1 MPRGRTPTRVAAATR
16 RPSAP
21 GVSTSGGASAT
32 IRDVASA
39 AKVSPSTVSNLL
51 NGRDARMGTRTK
63 ARVVRA
69 INELGYRPSRVAR
82 QLRTGRAQVI
92 GLVVPSVANLF
103 WGSFARAVEAEALR
117 DRYQV
122 LLCNSER
129 DPTREHDYIDELWAG
144 GVRSVILGTSLP
156 SLDHLRPFTERGLRL
171 VAFDRERR
179 AGDPPGLIS
188 VSVDNHRGGY
198 LATQHL
204 LDLGHRR
211 IGFISGAIATV
222 SRKRRLAGYRAALA
236 DAGVRYRRQLVWS
249 HPGSG
254 FGDGES
260 AELGRQ
266 GLTALLQ
273 VPEPPTAVVTIND
286 MYAIGA
292 CAAAREAGLTVPG
305 PGRGISIVGFDD
317 IAIAELY
324 NPPLSTI
331 RQPLAEM
338 ARFALEAIRTQPG
351 EVPTSTV
358 MAPHLVARAS
368 TARRTERAGRAEGA
382 GRTKGSGRVER
393 RKVP

>member
-1 MPRGRTPTRVAAATR
+1 MSTQRV
-16 RPSAP
+16 SA
-21 GVSTSGGASAT
+21 SGGASVT

-51 NGRDARMGTRTK
+51 NGRDARMHPRTRE
-63 ARVVRA
+63 RVARA

-92 GLVVPSVANLF
+92 GLVVPSVANPF
-103 WGSFARAVEAEALR
+103 WGSFARTVEAEALR
-117 DRYQV
+117 DQHQV

-129 DPTREHDYIDELWAG
+129 DPAREHGYIEELWAG

-171 VAFDRERR
+171 VAFDRERQ
-179 AGDPPGLIS
+179 AGDPPGLVS

-222 SRKRRLAGYRAALA
+222 SRGRRLAGYRAALA
-236 DAGVRYRRQLVWS
+236 DARVRYRRQLVWS
-249 HPGSG
+249 NPGKG

-266 GLTALLQ
+266 GLTALLRLA
-273 VPEPPTAVVTIND
+273 EPPTAVVTIND

-292 CAAAREAGLTVPG
+292 CAAARDAGLAVPG
-305 PGRGISIVGFDD
+305 RGRGISIVGFDD
-317 IAIAELY
+317 ITIAELY

-331 RQPLAEM
+331 RQPLADM
-338 ARFALEAIRTQPG
+338 ARFALDAIRTQAGDGP
-351 EVPTSTV
+351 ESTV
-358 MAPHLVARAS
+358 MAPQLVARAS
-368 TARRTERAGRAEGA
+368 TARRSAREE
-382 GRTKGSGRVER
+382 K
-393 RKVP
+393 KVP